1 MHLAR
6 IDLTPIQTNVIYLHF
21 DCIKLLFGGRF
32 FILLC
37 IEFAFTGCGN
47 VNWCW
52 RATCNKCNTAKPA
65 SLVTVDEVRDGRG
78 GGFNERFVVHY
89 GWFTVR

>member
-1 MHLAR
+1 M
-6 IDLTPIQTNVIYLHF
+6 
-21 DCIKLLFGGRF
+21 
-32 FILLC
+32 
-37 IEFAFTGCGN
+37 
-47 VNWCW
+47 NWCW

-89 GWFTVR
+89 DWFAVC